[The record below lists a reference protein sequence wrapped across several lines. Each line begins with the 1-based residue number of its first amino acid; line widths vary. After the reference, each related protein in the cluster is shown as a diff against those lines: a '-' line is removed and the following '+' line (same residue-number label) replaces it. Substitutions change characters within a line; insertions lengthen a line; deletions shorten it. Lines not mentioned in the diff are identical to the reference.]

1 MPLGLK
7 SLLEGC
13 PGEVV
18 LVLGG
23 CCGGLTLEFL
33 NRSADRFC
41 LGLEPPPRCHHVR
54 AGAPNAFKDDHLA
67 LVFGFDRL
75 IRAW

>member
-1 MPLGLK
+1 LALELK
-7 SLLEGC
+7 SLPEGC

-23 CCGGLTLEFL
+23 CCGGLTLEIL
-33 NRSADRFC
+33 NRSADCFC
-41 LGLEPPPRCHHVR
+41 LGIEPPPRCHHVR
-54 AGAPNAFKDDHLA
+54 AGAPDALKDEDLA

-75 IRAW
+75 IRAL